1 MRIKIKLS
9 SGANNIPINN
19 QSIVNSYIHKCLG
32 ENNTYHDSASNYCV
46 SNIRGCKLNDDKTT
60 LTLRSPYIVVST
72 NDNIFLSMLLA
83 GITNHNQF
91 YDNIVVTGI
100 EFVQETLY
108 DGYNLFKTLT
118 PILLKEKNTDGS
130 KRTITVND
138 EDFVPKLKDSIIR
151 KIKSIDPSI
160 DVSGFDLKLADN
172 TIKKTKMI
180 TVKNVTSVGSLCDII
195 VFSNKKL
202 AEFIYNF
209 GIGQSTGSGFGCIY
223 EYKNYKLYY

>member
-91 YDNIVVTGI
+91 
-100 EFVQETLY
+100 
-108 DGYNLFKTLT
+108 
-118 PILLKEKNTDGS
+118 
-130 KRTITVND
+130 
-138 EDFVPKLKDSIIR
+138 
-151 KIKSIDPSI
+151 
-160 DVSGFDLKLADN
+160 
-172 TIKKTKMI
+172 
-180 TVKNVTSVGSLCDII
+180 
-195 VFSNKKL
+195 
-202 AEFIYNF
+202 
-209 GIGQSTGSGFGCIY
+209 
-223 EYKNYKLYY
+223 

>member
-100 EFVQETLY
+100 EFIQETLY

>member
-100 EFVQETLY
+100 EFIQETLY

-223 EYKNYKLYY
+223 EYKNHKLYY

>member
-32 ENNTYHDSASNYCV
+32 ENNTYHDRASNYCV

-100 EFVQETLY
+100 EFIQETLY

>member
-100 EFVQETLY
+100 EFIQETLY

-223 EYKNYKLYY
+223 EYKNGKLYY

>member
-46 SNIRGCKLNDDKTT
+46 SNIRGCKLNEDKTT
-60 LTLRSPYIVVST
+60 LTLRNPYIVVST

-100 EFVQETLY
+100 EFIQETLY

>member
-100 EFVQETLY
+100 EFIQETLY

-223 EYKNYKLYY
+223 EYKNNKLYY